1 MSVVGGC
8 WRRSQSRI
16 AVLIQKNASDRII
29 ESGVCVASQAGLTAD
44 NHEALIVMQLG
55 KKAPKA

>member
-1 MSVVGGC
+1 VSLADVGGDPKAES
-8 WRRSQSRI
+8 RS
-16 AVLIQKNASDRII
+16 LIQKNASDRII